1 MTTAATAGKV
11 RVAVLFGGRSVE
23 HEVSIIS
30 GLQAFA
36 ALDRSKYEPIPLYIG
51 KDGRF

>member
-1 MTTAATAGKV
+1 MKTKI
-11 RVAVLFGGRSVE
+11 AVLFGGHSVE

-36 ALDRSKYEPIPLYIG
+36 ALDREKYDRWGTSTAIRI
-51 KDGRF
+51 